1 MNTNPPVE
9 TQPGPDGVLDVCALP
24 CSIKHGLIIRTCL
37 NLPVGG
43 HFTLLNSHHPQK
55 LLNQL
60 AAEWPETFAWEQ
72 LVSLPEECRVKITKL
87 KVAAEK
93 ASFPAAFVCSH

>member
-1 MNTNPPVE
+1 ME
-9 TQPGPDGVLDVCALP
+9 TQVGPDGVLDVCALP

-43 HFTLLNSHHPQK
+43 HFVLLNSHHPQK

-60 AAEWPETFAWEQ
+60 ATEWPEAFAWAT
-72 LVSLPEECRVKITKL
+72 LANAPEECRVKITKL
-87 KVAAEK
+87 KATPENAGL
-93 ASFPAAFVCSH
+93 PAAFACSH